1 MLTESLVFILF
12 FVIGIGALNV
22 VLACFYLE

>member
-22 VLACFYLE
+22 VLVCFYLE